1 MLTARPPS
9 TAVAMAMLRAHH
21 ARYDTPAIF
30 ADNLVERLITQEEK
44 EFFVRLRREA
54 LRKLR
59 PGIDPTRL
67 DVAAQLRL
75 LPRSRGALA
84 VTVARARFAEDR
96 LAAALEG
103 GCAQYVILGAGLD
116 TFALRRTDLSERLR
130 VFEIDRAAEQA
141 SKRAR
146 LAAARIA
153 EPANLHFLIADFE
166 RGTASE
172 VLARSA
178 GWRRDRRAFFSW
190 LGVSYYLMREAFFAT
205 LRSIRDVAAPGS
217 LIAFDYLALDA
228 FDPAKSSARV
238 REMLV
243 AVKAL
248 GEPMVTAFDPRALP
262 EQLGNSGWRVVDALA
277 PEKVQARYFAGRDD
291 DLRATEHFHLVFAET
306 E

>member
-1 MLTARPPS
+1 
-9 TAVAMAMLRAHH
+9 
-21 ARYDTPAIF
+21 
-30 ADNLVERLITQEEK
+30 
-44 EFFVRLRREA
+44 
-54 LRKLR
+54 
-59 PGIDPTRL
+59 
-67 DVAAQLRL
+67 
-75 LPRSRGALA
+75 
-84 VTVARARFAEDR
+84 
-96 LAAALEG
+96 
-103 GCAQYVILGAGLD
+103 VILGAGLD

-153 EPANLHFLIADFE
+153 EPANLHFLVADFE
-166 RGTASE
+166 RGTAGE
-172 VLARSA
+172 VLARSPA
-178 GWRRDRRAFFSW
+178 WRRDRSAFFSW

-238 REMLV
+238 REMLE

-248 GEPMVTAFDPRALP
+248 GEPMVSAFDPRSLP
-262 EQLGNSGWRVVDALA
+262 EQLGNSGWRIVDALA
-277 PEKVQARYFAGRDD
+277 PEHVQARYFAGRDD
-291 DLRATEHFHLVFAET
+291 GLCATEHFHLVLAET